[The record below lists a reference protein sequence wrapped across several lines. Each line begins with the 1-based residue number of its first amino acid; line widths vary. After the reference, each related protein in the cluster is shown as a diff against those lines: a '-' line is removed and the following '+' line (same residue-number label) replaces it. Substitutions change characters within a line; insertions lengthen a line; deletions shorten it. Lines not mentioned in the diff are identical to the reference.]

1 MRIAVF
7 NQTTY
12 YYGME
17 PIVPNEVGLIF
28 PKANHMLLFK
38 GNRYHGVL
46 HVSIQCSGVLS
57 MNYIT
62 E

>member
-17 PIVPNEVGLIF
+17 PIVPIEVGLIF

-46 HVSIQCSGVLS
+46 HVSIQCIGV
-57 MNYIT
+57 
-62 E
+62 